1 MKLNKALIDEHGE
14 KLRNHSLLIT
24 NGIQSK
30 ADLCIFMENH
40 VFAVWDFMSLLKTL
54 QNEVVPSS
62 TPWMP
67 TRGNRTNIARMIN
80 EIVTGEE
87 TDVAPG
93 GGSISHFDLYLQ
105 AMLEV
110 NADTYPIL
118 TFLKELEGNENPK
131 ALWSI
136 PYHLATKPAEKF
148 MRTTFNTIKRG
159 SHCVAA
165 SFAYGR
171 ETIIPDMFTR
181 LLSQLDIGELDAP
194 KFHYYLQ
201 RHIEVDGDEH
211 GPMSEHLVE
220 YFCDNDPIKIHEAE
234 QAAIAAIKARIEFF
248 DDIEKQMCH

>member
-1 MKLNKALIDEHGE
+1 MKLNKALIEEHTSM
-14 KLRNHSLLIT
+14 LRNHSLLVT
-24 NGIQSK
+24 NNIQSK
-30 ADLCIFMENH
+30 ADLRIFMEHH

-54 QNEVVPSS
+54 QNEVVPSK

-67 TRGNRTNIARMIN
+67 TRGTRSDIARMIN
-80 EIVTGEE
+80 EIVLGEE
-87 TDVAPG
+87 TDIAPG

-110 NADTYPIL
+110 NASTGPIL
-118 TFLKELEGNENPK
+118 TFLNNLETN
-131 ALWSI
+131 LSI
-136 PYHLATKPAEKF
+136 PYHLASRPAEKF
-148 MRTTFNTIKRG
+148 MRNTFGTINRG
-159 SHCVAA
+159 PHCVAA

-181 LLSQLDIGELDAP
+181 LLTQLNISRLEAP

-220 YFCDNDPIKIHEAE
+220 YFCDDDPIKIHEAE
-234 QAAIAAIKARIEFF
+234 QSAISAIKARIEFF
-248 DDIEKQMCH
+248 NDIEKLM

>member
-1 MKLNKALIDEHGE
+1 MKLNKALIEEHTSM
-14 KLRNHSLLIT
+14 LRNHSLLVT
-24 NGIQSK
+24 NNIQSK
-30 ADLCIFMENH
+30 DDLRIFMEHH

-54 QNEVVPSS
+54 QNEVVPSK

-67 TRGNRTNIARMIN
+67 TRGNRSSISRMIN
-80 EIVTGEE
+80 EIVMCEE

-110 NADTYPIL
+110 NADTNSI
-118 TFLKELEGNENPK
+118 TSFLKNLE
-131 ALWSI
+131 WSGTI
-136 PYHLATKPAEKF
+136 PYHLASEPAEKF
-148 MRTTFNTIKRG
+148 MRNTFGTIKRG
-159 SHCVAA
+159 PHCVAA

-181 LLSQLDIGELDAP
+181 LLTQLNISKLDAP

-220 YFCDNDPIKIHEAE
+220 FFCDDDPIKIHEAE
-234 QAAIAAIKARIEFF
+234 QSAIAAIKARIEFF
-248 DDIEKQMCH
+248 NDIEKLL